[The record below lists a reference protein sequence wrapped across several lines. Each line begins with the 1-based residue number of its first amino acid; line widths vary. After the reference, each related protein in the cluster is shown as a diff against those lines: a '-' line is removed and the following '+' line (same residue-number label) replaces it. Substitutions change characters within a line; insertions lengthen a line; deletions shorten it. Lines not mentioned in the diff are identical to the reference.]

1 MKYTRA
7 QREALFRG
15 FTVTQLSELFH
26 MKRQNVER
34 RIAGV
39 RPSEINDRGVPIYPI
54 VDVAPKLVDLEL
66 TDDMIYD
73 AMMKFNPKD
82 FPAFSNK
89 MFWEG
94 MIQRRKYQKE
104 AGELWHTDDVVA
116 VASTAFNNL
125 RLSLLLL
132 PDELITEGGLNEAQ
146 SRIVQKRIDDAIEE
160 LNANLVIKLSEIHEE
175 QSSGPGLGPVAENG
189 AL

>member
-7 QREALFRG
+7 QRDALFRG
-15 FTVTQLSELFH
+15 FTVTQLAELFH

-39 RPSEINDRGVPIYPI
+39 RPNEINDTGAPVYAIK
-54 VDVAPKLVDLEL
+54 DVAPKLVDLEL
-66 TDDMIYD
+66 TDDMIFD
-73 AMMKFNPKD
+73 AMTKFNPKD

-94 MIQRRKYQKE
+94 MSQRVKYQE
-104 AGELWHTDDVVA
+104 LAGELWHTADVVA
-116 VASTAFNNL
+116 VASTTFQAL
-125 RLSLLLL
+125 RMSLLLL

-146 SRIVQKRIDDAIEE
+146 ARIVQKRIDDAIEE
-160 LNANLVIKLSEIHEE
+160 LNANLVTQLSKPGRDV
-175 QSSGPGLGPVAENG
+175 SGPGLVAENG
-189 AL
+189 EL